1 MYTVEANASYV
12 QKWALYQILAMI
24 ICSIIQVFTI
34 RRLFKSTISKKTT
47 SSYKKSNQDF
57 HSQRS
62 DYVIMAN

>member
-34 RRLFKSTISKKTT
+34 RRLFKSPISN
-47 SSYKKSNQDF
+47 KKSNQNF
-57 HSQRS
+57 HSQTS
-62 DYVIMAN
+62 DYFIIAN